1 MAKKWFGLLVIL
13 CMLFSCSNS
22 GGSETE
28 TLLQKLQKLPDVIV
42 AEIAPPQGYA
52 QAFQIDVGQ
61 PVDHRYPNGS
71 KFYQR
76 IYLSH
81 RGDDRPMVMSTLGYG
96 ATMNSVGEL
105 AVLLNANN
113 IMVIHRYFPN
123 ARPSPV
129 DWQFL
134 NIWQAASDHH
144 RIVEMFK
151 PLYPG
156 KWVNQGASKGGMTAL
171 YHRRFFPADVTAT
184 VAYVAPMMFGIE
196 DPRFRTYLLEQAGT
210 PADREKIKAFQRLLL
225 SRRAELL
232 PLLRDLA
239 ARNGFAW
246 PLGDE
251 ATLEYAVLEY
261 IFAFWQYGDG
271 DTFKIPAADAAPAAL
286 FNHLDQVSGFS
297 YYSPQ
302 TIAYYEPFYY
312 QAYTEL
318 GYTPYIYDHLADLLV
333 ALTAPTYRVFAPAG
347 VAMNFDAGAMN
358 DVNSWLQASGNN
370 IIYIYGANDPYTCAA
385 VELTGQ
391 TNSLRV
397 IQPNANHLVRIA
409 GLNERDRVLRTLG
422 EWLGISIS
430 TSASFWEA
438 AAAVN
443 REQAALIREESRLGG
458 IRQDDTP

>member
-1 MAKKWFGLLVIL
+1 MKARRWSVPLVIL
-13 CMLFSCSNS
+13 CMCLSCITRD
-22 GGSETE
+22 GSDNGKV
-28 TLLQKLQKLPDVIV
+28 TLREKLQALPGVIV
-42 AEIAPPQGYA
+42 TEIAPPQGYG
-52 QAFQIDVGQ
+52 QAFQVDVSQ
-61 PVDHRYPNGS
+61 PVDHRYPDGS

-81 RGDDRPMVMSTLGYG
+81 LGEDRPMVLNTLGYG

-105 AVLLNANN
+105 AILLNANN
-113 IMVIHRYFPN
+113 IMVTHRYFPN

-134 NIWQAASDHH
+134 NIWQAAGDLH

-151 PLYPG
+151 TLYPG
-156 KWVNQGASKGGMTAL
+156 KWVNAGASKGGMTAL

-184 VAYVAPMMFGIE
+184 VAYVAPMMFGVE
-196 DPRFRTYLLEQAGT
+196 DPRFRTYLLDWAGT
-210 PADREKIKAFQRLLL
+210 AADREKIKSFQRLLL

-232 PLLRDLA
+232 PLVQNLA

-261 IFAFWQYGDG
+261 LFAFWQYGDG
-271 DTFKIPAADAAPAAL
+271 DTAKIPAADATPEAL

-312 QAYTEL
+312 QAFTEL
-318 GYTPYIYDHLADLLV
+318 GYTPYVADHLVDLLV
-333 ALTAPTYRVFAPAG
+333 AVPSPTYRVFAPAG
-347 VAMNFDAGAMN
+347 VAMNFNAGAMT
-358 DVNSWLQASGNN
+358 DVNTWLQASGSN
-370 IIYIYGANDPYTCAA
+370 IIYIYGANDPYTVAA
-385 VELTGQ
+385 VEPTGQ
-391 TNSLRV
+391 TNALRV
-397 IQPNANHLVRIA
+397 IQPHANHLVRIA
-409 GLNERDRVLRTLG
+409 GLDERERVLRTLG
-422 EWLGISIS
+422 EWLGISIG
-430 TSASFWEA
+430 TSAGAWER

-443 REQAALIREESRLGG
+443 RAQAEFNRQESRL
-458 IRQDDTP
+458 

>member
-1 MAKKWFGLLVIL
+1 MTKRWVGLLAIF
-13 CMLFSCSNS
+13 CMLVSCSH
-22 GGSETE
+22 GGGNESANE
-28 TLLQKLQKLPDVIV
+28 TLLQKLQKFPGVIV
-42 AEIAPPQGYA
+42 TEIIPPQGYA
-52 QAFQIDVGQ
+52 QAFQIDVSQ
-61 PVDHRYPNGS
+61 PVDHRYPEGS

-81 RGDDRPMVMSTLGYG
+81 LGDDRPMVLNTLGYG
-96 ATMNSVGEL
+96 ATMNAVGEL
-105 AVLLNANN
+105 AVLLDANN
-113 IMVIHRYFPN
+113 IMVTHRYFPN
-123 ARPSPV
+123 ARPVPL

-144 RIVEMFK
+144 RIMEMFK

-171 YHRRFFPADVTAT
+171 YHRRFFPGDVTAT
-184 VAYVAPMMFGIE
+184 VAYVAPMMFGVE
-196 DPRFRTYLLEQAGT
+196 DPRFRAFLLEQAGT

-232 PLLRDLA
+232 VLVRDLA
-239 ARNGFAW
+239 VRSGFSW

-261 IFAFWQYGDG
+261 LFAFWQYGDG
-271 DTFKIPAADAAPAAL
+271 DTAKIPAADAAPAVL

-297 YYSPQ
+297 YYSLQ

-333 ALTAPTYRVFAPAG
+333 ALPAPSYRVFAPAG
-347 VAMNFDAGAMN
+347 PALNFDAAAMV

-370 IIYIYGANDPYTCAA
+370 IIYIYGANDPYTSAA

-391 TNSLRV
+391 TNALRV
-397 IQPNANHLVRIA
+397 IQPNANHMIRIA
-409 GLNERDRVLRTLG
+409 GLDERERVVRTLG

-430 TSASFWEA
+430 TSTGLWERA
-438 AAAVN
+438 AAAN

-458 IRQDDTP
+458 MR